1 MLEEILK
8 TVDFIN
14 EKTQGFK
21 PEIGIV
27 LGSGLGGLADGIDV
41 QYEIAYEDIPG
52 FPVSTVKGHNSK
64 LLFGSICNRKVVAM
78 QGRFHY
84 YEGYTTAQVTFP
96 IRVLKYLGTRFIILS
111 NASEKQL
118 AVVSFDGRNRKSRN
132 VFVGDFMLNINA
144 IGQAA

>member
-14 EKTQGFK
+14 ENTQGFK

-52 FPVSTVKGHNSK
+52 FPVSTVKGHSSK
-64 LLFGSICNRKVVAM
+64 LLFGSIYGHKVVAM

-84 YEGYTTAQVTFP
+84 
-96 IRVLKYLGTRFIILS
+96 
-111 NASEKQL
+111 
-118 AVVSFDGRNRKSRN
+118 
-132 VFVGDFMLNINA
+132 
-144 IGQAA
+144 